1 MNFDRI
7 KNDIDY
13 TLYLVTDRTLMTTDT
28 LEEAVEQAVAGGCG
42 IIQLREKD
50 STSREFFE
58 TALRL
63 RVLTKEKNVPLIIN
77 DRLDIAM
84 AVQADGVH
92 LGQKDLPC
100 ATARKLLGRTAI
112 IGVSAATVE
121 EAVKAEK
128 DGADYLGVGAM
139 HVTATKTNTR
149 PVTPELLRKI
159 CSAVSLPVVA
169 IGGINVENIGELAG
183 TGIRGIAVVSAVLA
197 KPDIQKA
204 AHDLRQKL
212 EVIL

>member
-1 MNFDRI
+1 MNCDRI
-7 KNDIDY
+7 RNKIDY
-13 TLYLVTDRTLMTTDT
+13 TLYLVTDRSLMTADT
-28 LEEAVEQAVAGGCG
+28 LEEAVEQAVSGGCSVV
-42 IIQLREKD
+42 QMREKD

-84 AVQADGVH
+84 ASGADGVH

-100 ATARKLLGRTAI
+100 STARAILGKEKL

-121 EAVKAEK
+121 EAVQAEK

-149 PVTPELLRKI
+149 PVTPELLQNI
-159 CSAVSLPVVA
+159 CSAVSIPVVA
-169 IGGINVENIGELAG
+169 IGGISEENVHELAG
-183 TGIRGIAVVSAVLA
+183 TGIAGIAVVSAVLA
-197 KPDIQKA
+197 KPDIRKA

-212 EVIL
+212 GAIL